1 MNMIDRVARGIFA
14 EVERLWA
21 LEGKDRTWESLCPE
35 TRDSYRTKARA
46 ACKAR
51 AGVMTIW
58 GPRSD
63 PSREREPNE

>member
-58 GPRSD
+58 GA
-63 PSREREPNE
+63 EK